1 MRNVSSVSLR
11 RAARPRRLLAVSAA
25 VVLASA
31 SLAVAANVVS
41 PNGIQG
47 TGHVSAASAPDGI
60 QGSGHVSTAAAP
72 DGIEG
77 SG

>member
-1 MRNVSSVSLR
+1 MRKVSSVSLR
-11 RAARPRRLLAVSAA
+11 RGSRPRRLLAVSAA
-25 VVLASA
+25 VVLATV
-31 SLAVAANVVS
+31 SLAVATNVVS

-47 TGHVSAASAPDGI
+47 TGHVSAA
-60 QGSGHVSTAAAP
+60 AAP

>member
-1 MRNVSSVSLR
+1 
-11 RAARPRRLLAVSAA
+11 LAVSAA
-25 VVLASA
+25 VVLATV
-31 SLAVAANVVS
+31 SLAAAANVVS

-47 TGHVSAASAPDGI
+47 TGHVSAA
-60 QGSGHVSTAAAP
+60 AAP

>member
-1 MRNVSSVSLR
+1 MRRVSSVSLR
-11 RAARPRRLLAVSAA
+11 RGFRPRRLLAVSAA

-31 SLAVAANVVS
+31 SLAAGASVAS
-41 PNGIQG
+41 PDGIQG
-47 TGHVSAASAPDGI
+47 TGHVSAAAHADGI
-60 QGSGHVSTAAAP
+60 QGSGHVSAAAAP

>member
-1 MRNVSSVSLR
+1 MRKVSSVLLR
-11 RAARPRRLLAVSAA
+11 RGLRPRRLLAVTAA

-31 SLAVAANVVS
+31 SLAVVANV
-41 PNGIQG
+41 
-47 TGHVSAASAPDGI
+47 ASPDGI
-60 QGSGHVSTAAAP
+60 QGSGHASAGAQF

>member
-1 MRNVSSVSLR
+1 MRKVSSVSLR
-11 RAARPRRLLAVSAA
+11 RGLRPRRLLAVSAA

-31 SLAVAANVVS
+31 SLTVVAGV
-41 PNGIQG
+41 
-47 TGHVSAASAPDGI
+47 ASPDGI
-60 QGSGHVSTAAAP
+60 QGSGHVSAAAAP